1 MSERS
6 MLLESLSEFNNV
18 LASKAAVPGGGGAS
32 AAAGALGAALAS
44 MVCNLTIGKKK
55 YAEFEGDLSR
65 VLERAETLRLDLLRE
80 IDGDAEAFA
89 PLSKAY
95 SIPKDDPARDDIMEE
110 ALKKACGVPMNIMSL
125 CCEAIELHRE
135 LADKGSAIAISDVG
149 VGAILCRAA
158 LIGASLNVVINA
170 KSMKDR
176 GYARQ
181 LTDKVEKMISKYGAI
196 AEETYELVL
205 KRIG

>member
-80 IDGDAEAFA
+80 IDGDAEAFE

>member
-6 MLLESLSEFNNV
+6 
-18 LASKAAVPGGGGAS
+18 
-32 AAAGALGAALAS
+32 
-44 MVCNLTIGKKK
+44 I
-55 YAEFEGDLSR
+55 EGDLSR